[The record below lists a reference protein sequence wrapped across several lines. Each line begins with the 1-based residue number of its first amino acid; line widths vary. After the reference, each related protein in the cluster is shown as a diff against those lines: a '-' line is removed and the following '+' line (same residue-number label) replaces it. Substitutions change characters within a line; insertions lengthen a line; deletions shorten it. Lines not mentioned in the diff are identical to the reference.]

1 MITAHFSDCFEV
13 RMGSP
18 FQMCRLRLEGE
29 WTPNLDELGW
39 LPLCSHS
46 PDGRYLGLVE
56 WDTAKNVPRFRV
68 VVVDMKLKTVERSE
82 SISGCCESISLSDS
96 EVFWKAFPGSQ
107 GSIALPLI
115 KPAP

>member
-1 MITAHFSDCFEV
+1 
-13 RMGSP
+13 MGSP
-18 FQMCRLRLEGE
+18 FQMCSLRLEGE
-29 WTPNLDELGW
+29 WTPSLHQRGW

-56 WDTAKNVPRFRV
+56 RDTSKNVPRFRV

-82 SISGCCESISLSDS
+82 SILGCCESVSLSDS
-96 EVFWKAFPGSQ
+96 EVFWKAFPESQ
-107 GSIALPLI
+107 GRIALPLI